1 MTTVAILGTGRMGG
15 AMARALARAGTPLV
29 LANRSPEKAVALAAE
44 LTGQGAEVRAVRSPA
59 EAAAAADVLVSMVSD
74 EAAVRE
80 LYRGP
85 GGVLEGIRAG
95 TVALDSSTV
104 PPSVSRGL
112 ADDVRARGA
121 DILDAPVSGSVTL
134 AESGKLTILVGGETA
149 SVERVRPVLDQLAGR
164 VFHLGPLGSGAV
176 VKLAVNA
183 IIFGLN
189 QSVAE
194 ALVLA
199 ERAGV
204 DRAGVY
210 EVFMASAIGAPF
222 VQYKRDAFVSP
233 ESAPVAFAL
242 SLAAKDLG
250 LIGALATEVGA
261 SMPQA
266 QVDLATITAAIAA
279 LPDGADRDFSAV
291 AEHLRR
297 QPGAG

>member
-29 LANRSPEKAVALAAE
+29 LANRSPDKAAALVAE
-44 LTGQGAEVRAVRSPA
+44 LGGDTRAVGTPA
-59 EAAAAADVLVSMVSD
+59 EAAAAADVVISMVAD
-74 EAAVRE
+74 GAAVE
-80 LYRGP
+80 ALYRAP
-85 GGVLEGIRAG
+85 DGVLAGLRAG

-121 DILDAPVSGSVTL
+121 DILDAPVSGSVAL
-134 AESGKLTILVGGETA
+134 AETGKLTLLVGGEAETL
-149 SVERVRPVLDQLAGR
+149 ERVRPVLDQLAAR
-164 VFHLGPLGSGAV
+164 IFHMGPLGSGAV
-176 VKLAVNA
+176 IKLAVNT

-189 QSVAE
+189 QSVSE

-204 DRAGVY
+204 DRAAAY
-210 EVFMASAIGAPF
+210 EVFMASAIGAPY

-233 ESAPVAFAL
+233 ETAPVAFAL
-242 SLAAKDLG
+242 ALAAKDLG
-250 LIGALATEVGA
+250 LIADVATDVGA
-261 SMPQA
+261 PMPQA
-266 QVDLATITAAIAA
+266 RLDAETIDAAIAS
-279 LPDGADRDFSAV
+279 LPTGGDSDLAAV

-297 QPGAG
+297 APPDD

>member
-44 LTGQGAEVRAVRSPA
+44 LGDGVRAAGSPA
-59 EAAAAADVLVSMVSD
+59 EAVAAADVVISMVAD
-74 EAAVRE
+74 EAAVE
-80 LYRGP
+80 ALYRGAD
-85 GGVLEGIRAG
+85 GVLAGIRPGA
-95 TVALDSSTV
+95 VAIDSSTV

-112 ADDVRARGA
+112 AADVRARGA

-134 AESGKLTILVGGETA
+134 AETGKLTLLVGGDAQTL
-149 SVERVRPVLDQLAGR
+149 ERVRPILDQLAGR
-164 VFHLGPLGSGAV
+164 VFHMGALGSGAV
-176 VKLAVNA
+176 IKLAVNT

-204 DRAGVY
+204 DRALAY
-210 EVFMASAIGAPF
+210 EVFMASAIGAPY

-242 SLAAKDLG
+242 ALAAKDLG
-250 LIGALATEVGA
+250 LITDVATEVGA
-261 SMPQA
+261 PMPQA
-266 QVDLATITAAIAA
+266 RLDAATIAAAIERLPTGGDSDLA
-279 LPDGADRDFSAV
+279 AV

-297 QPGAG
+297 QPGDG